1 MLYFLLQPLIIYH
14 WLLIIAAAIPAIV
27 LFVKVYKSDRL
38 EKESPTL
45 LWSLVTG
52 GILST
57 LLAMIEET
65 VGQWILNSALPEGGL
80 LYDVIMYFVIVAIA
94 EETSKYIFLKNR
106 TWNNPEFN
114 CTYDGVVYAVFT
126 SLGFAL
132 WENISYVLNFGFST
146 ALVRAVTAIP
156 GHASFGVFM
165 GVFYGLAKKT
175 ERQGNAGKSKTLR
188 FLGIL
193 LSVLMHGAYDFI
205 ATRDSVDG
213 TVWFLPFVII
223 LFVVAYTLVN
233 KASKNDEFIKG

>member
-1 MLYFLLQPLIIYH
+1 MLYFLLKPLLIYH

-45 LWSLVTG
+45 LWSLITG

-65 VGQWILNSALPEGGL
+65 VGQWILDAAIPEGGI

-94 EETSKYIFLKNR
+94 EETSKYIFMRNR

-165 GVFYGLAKKT
+165 GVFYGLAKKA
-175 ERQGNAGKSKTLR
+175 ERQGNAGKSRLLC
-188 FLGIL
+188 FLGIATA
-193 LSVLMHGAYDFI
+193 VLMHGAYDYI
-205 ATRDSVDG
+205 ATRDSEEG
-213 TVWFLPFVII
+213 TVWFL
-223 LFVVAYTLVN
+223 LFVAVLFIAAFTLVN
-233 KASKNDEFIKG
+233 KASKDDEFIRP